1 MLSSLFGGVYGGV
14 IKISLV
20 LALLG
25 ALYGGYRYK
34 VNQEVKAAV
43 AVERVEQ
50 QKKLE
55 AEKEVLLLKKRSAEK
70 SLNEDFK
77 KRQGESD
84 AKIKSLNATVNSL
97 LAGVQSRPA
106 REVSTTNSARDTST
120 GQSTAGATG
129 AGLFKPDAEF
139 LIRYSANTET
149 LKLGLLQCYKDYESV
164 KKSLESYSNK

>member
-70 SLNEDFK
+70 SLTEDF
-77 KRQGESD
+77 
-84 AKIKSLNATVNSL
+84 
-97 LAGVQSRPA
+97 
-106 REVSTTNSARDTST
+106 
-120 GQSTAGATG
+120 
-129 AGLFKPDAEF
+129 
-139 LIRYSANTET
+139 
-149 LKLGLLQCYKDYESV
+149 
-164 KKSLESYSNK
+164 